1 MSKENIEKA
10 FEPSINPVT
19 ATVQEMFGQVLQQR
33 IQSGAVEQ
41 AIIKHVDKLIES
53 AAEDVF
59 RSYGDVGKAIKDQFA
74 KAVMPNLKEIG
85 DIPTYHHFVTQRL
98 KMSVQ
103 NFYDNRIA
111 QVIDKEMTDLLEE
124 LPDQINLSWL
134 VDKLV
139 SSAKESRED
148 EYEGQIALNIE
159 HDGRWL
165 HISMDKESGKERY
178 RCAYRIDARKDD
190 NGQYKIYSAKIDD
203 EDVRTSKIVGPFYN
217 FEKIIMNAYALKGS
231 IVADN
236 GFDPDDYNAGWC
248 ND

>member
-1 MSKENIEKA
+1 MSDQKE

-59 RSYGDVGKAIKDQFA
+59 RSYGDVGKAIKEQFA
-74 KAVMPNLKEIG
+74 KAVMPNLREIG
-85 DIPTYHHFVTQRL
+85 DIPTYHQFVTQRL

-111 QVIDKEMTDLLEE
+111 EVIDKEMSELLEE
-124 LPDQINLSWL
+124 IPEQITLSWL
-134 VDKLV
+134 VEKLV
-139 SSAKESRED
+139 SSAEESRD
-148 EYEGQIALNIE
+148 GDYEGRITLNIE
-159 HDGRWL
+159 HDGSWL
-165 HISMDKESGKERY
+165 HISMDKEEGRGRY
-178 RCAYRIDARKDD
+178 QCAYRIDARKDD
-190 NGQYKIYSAKIDD
+190 DGQYKIYAAKIDN
-203 EDVRTSKIVGPFYN
+203 ENIGASKIVGPFYN
-217 FEKIIMNAYALKGS
+217 FEKILMHVYALRGS
-231 IVADN
+231 ILADK
-236 GFDPDDYNAGWC
+236 GFDPDDYDTGWY